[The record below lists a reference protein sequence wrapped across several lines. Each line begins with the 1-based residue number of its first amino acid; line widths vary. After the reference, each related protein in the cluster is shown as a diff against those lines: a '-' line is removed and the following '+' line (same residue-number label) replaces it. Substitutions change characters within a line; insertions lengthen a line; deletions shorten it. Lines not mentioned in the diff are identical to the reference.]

1 MWTLFEPVHAV
12 TYFAPEARS
21 AFEAAG
27 LRGFWRG
34 YFAGRAAPLGPAS
47 AAVVTASFYNFA
59 PAMVSRAVPGVWE
72 LVSPAKSA
80 LARQDGAIAALRRLL
95 TGLEKEAAAAADRL
109 AEVTGDLDCAGR
121 VLAAANTALPEPD
134 GALSAPDAAAARLW
148 QAATVLREH
157 RGDGHSAAMLSADID
172 GCETLVLRCALD
184 MRREDIQPI
193 RGWSDEQ
200 WEAARSRLA
209 GRGLIGPDGELT
221 AAGRETHAAAEG
233 ATDRAAGR
241 PWARLGPAATKELAG
256 VLPPSHRPAPPRFPT
271 PARSGCLPPAPSPDE
286 ETAYGSAAGSP
297 GLGGGGPGVVPV
309 GQQGPQGRDERDGLV
324 EHDVVTRGRDLD
336 ERGDAAEPVI
346 HDLAHL
352 PGQNAVLGP
361 EQSHATIQPGE
372 QGGAEMRPGEDP
384 RVKLPR
390 PAAAAART
398 DVSATWLVM

>member
-21 AFEAAG
+21 VFEAAG

-72 LVSPAKSA
+72 LVSPAKSL

-95 TGLEKEAAAAADRL
+95 TGLETEAAAAAGRL

-134 GALSAPDAAAARLW
+134 GALSAPDAVLARLW

-157 RGDGHSAAMLSADID
+157 RGDGHFAAMLSADID
-172 GCETLVLRCALD
+172 GCEALVLRCALD
-184 MRREDIQPI
+184 MPREDIQPI

-209 GRGLIGPDGELT
+209 DRGLIGPDGELT

-241 PWARLGPAATKELAG
+241 LGPAGAG
-256 VLPPSHRPAPPRFPT
+256 RHEGTRRRSHPRCAGLRRRDSLPQPDRGACPRHRHLTVPAPGT
-271 PARSGCLPPAPSPDE
+271 
-286 ETAYGSAAGSP
+286 
-297 GLGGGGPGVVPV
+297 
-309 GQQGPQGRDERDGLV
+309 
-324 EHDVVTRGRDLD
+324 VT
-336 ERGDAAEPVI
+336 
-346 HDLAHL
+346 
-352 PGQNAVLGP
+352 
-361 EQSHATIQPGE
+361 
-372 QGGAEMRPGEDP
+372 
-384 RVKLPR
+384 
-390 PAAAAART
+390 
-398 DVSATWLVM
+398 